1 MGIAAFLIVGIYV
14 ISTLIAVV
22 LIIYL
27 IIKRRNRKKT
37 EDFEKRENE
46 VMCQYINVPIVV

>member
-1 MGIAAFLIVGIYV
+1 MGIAASLIVGIYV

-37 EDFEKRENE
+37 EDFEKREN
-46 VMCQYINVPIVV
+46 